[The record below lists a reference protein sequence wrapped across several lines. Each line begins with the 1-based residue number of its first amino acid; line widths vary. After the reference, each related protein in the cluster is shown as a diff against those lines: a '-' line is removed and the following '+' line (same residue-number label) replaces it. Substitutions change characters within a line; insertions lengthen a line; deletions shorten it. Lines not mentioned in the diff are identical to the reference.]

1 MTDRATDDRE
11 AELRRLAARLCERD
25 GVTDAYLAK
34 SFTDRHLVV
43 DLREGGSVPSDLVD
57 LLASHDLRG
66 ANEVYDRE
74 GADRSFMGSVGDAS
88 RHHFVDVRTRGDHQ
102 SYVVE

>member
-1 MTDRATDDRE
+1 MTDRG
-11 AELRRLAARLCERD
+11 AELRRLVARLSEREA
-25 GVTDAYLAK
+25 VEDAYLAK
-34 SFTDRHLVV
+34 SFTDRLLVV
-43 DLREGGSVPSDLVD
+43 DLRAGASVPPDLVA
-57 LLASHDLRG
+57 LLAEHDLYG

-74 GADRSFMGSVGDAS
+74 GTDRSFMGSVGGAN

>member
-1 MTDRATDDRE
+1 MTDRA
-11 AELRRLAARLCERD
+11 AELRRLVARLSEHED
-25 GVTDAYLAK
+25 VEDAYLAK
-34 SFTDRHLVV
+34 SFTDRLLVV
-43 DLREGGSVPSDLVD
+43 DLRADAPVPPELVD
-57 LLASHDLRG
+57 RLAEHDLYG

-74 GADRSFMGSVGDAS
+74 GADRSFMGEVGGAN